1 MWKSMICISN
11 LHLQCMFL
19 WFGQSFLTEFWRDR
33 MLAYSDSVTK
43 NDKNQLMI
51 KFMSSNSEPA
61 AQVFNDTQNQFEI
74 RKHRVCS
81 GQFCNFQI

>member
-1 MWKSMICISN
+1 MSCISN

-19 WFGQSFLTEFWRDR
+19 WFGQSSLTEFWRDR

-43 NDKNQLMI
+43 NGKSQLI
-51 KFMSSNSEPA
+51 MSSNSEPT
-61 AQVFNDTQNQFEI
+61 AQIFNDDIKQFEI
-74 RKHRVCS
+74 RKDRVCS